1 MFCNDV
7 LTVRAWPS
15 AGRGGRA
22 ERGVKQRAI
31 ARRAE
36 GAELSASNKVR
47 KIPLSMQVRKFL
59 NFCESIFSWRGKNE
73 GVVFST
79 ANPSRRHYYEMTPYK

>member
-7 LTVRAWPS
+7 LIVRALPS

-22 ERGVKQRAI
+22 ERGVEQRAI

-36 GAELSASNKVR
+36 GAELSANDKVC
-47 KIPLSMQVRKFL
+47 K
-59 NFCESIFSWRGKNE
+59 
-73 GVVFST
+73 
-79 ANPSRRHYYEMTPYK
+79 